1 MRHLMPKA
9 AQELIESQPEA
20 VFIDVRSEMEHM
32 FVGHPLGSVL
42 IPWIDGPDWEINPNF
57 VSQVKKMASTDRPVI
72 LICRSG
78 KRSVD
83 AGLALEKAGLKNVY
97 NVLHGFEGD
106 LDDRHHRNAQN
117 GWRFEGLP
125 WAQT

>member
-1 MRHLMPKA
+1 MKNMTPKKA
-9 AQELIESQPEA
+9 FEFLQANPEA

-32 FVGHPLGSVL
+32 FVGHPNGSIL
-42 IPWIDGPDWEINPNF
+42 IPWVDGPDWDINPNF
-57 VSQVKKMASTDRPVI
+57 VAHVKKAASLNRPVL

-78 KRSVD
+78 RRSLD
-83 AGLALEKAGLKNVY
+83 AGIALEKAGLSEVY

-106 LDDRHHRNAQN
+106 LSDDHHRNSCN
-117 GWRFEGLP
+117 GWRYDGLP

>member
-1 MRHLMPKA
+1 MKHLLPKA
-9 AQELIESQPEA
+9 AYEFLASNPEA

-32 FVGHPLGSVL
+32 FVGHPEGSIL
-42 IPWIDGPDWEINPNF
+42 IPWIDGPDWDINPNF
-57 VSQVKKMASTDRPVI
+57 AAQVKKTASSDRPVV

-83 AGLALEKAGLKNVY
+83 AGIALEKAGLTQVY

-106 LDDRHHRNAQN
+106 LDDNHHRNSIN
-117 GWRFEGLP
+117 GWRHAGLP